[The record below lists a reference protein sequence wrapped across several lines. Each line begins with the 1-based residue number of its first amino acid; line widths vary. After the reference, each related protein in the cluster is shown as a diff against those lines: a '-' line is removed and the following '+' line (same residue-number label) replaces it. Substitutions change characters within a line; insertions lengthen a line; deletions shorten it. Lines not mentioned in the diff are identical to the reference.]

1 MKFVFIA
8 DFFANQVLG
17 GGEINNE
24 ELISILKKN
33 GCEVKTVNS
42 GFVSPNFL
50 EEHKSY
56 NFIIANFVHLS
67 EEVKTNLL
75 NKNYIIYEHDHKY
88 LKGRNPALF
97 ENFLAPKESIINY
110 EFYKSAKAVLCQSSF
125 HKSIVKKNLNL
136 ENIISLG
143 GNLWSEES
151 LRIMEEVSKKDKKK
165 SCSIMN
171 SNIGHK
177 NTSEATKFC
186 QAKDFDY
193 ELIEDKNYHNFLR
206 KLGSN
211 EKFIFF
217 PKTPET
223 LSRVVVEARMMG
235 CSTIT
240 NNLIGA
246 TKETWFE
253 SKGPELI
260 EIIRK
265 KREEIPQVVVEAFR
279 ENTPSDK

>member
-1 MKFVFIA
+1 LKFVFIA

-24 ELISILKKN
+24 ELIFILNKS
-33 GCEVKTVNS
+33 GCEVKTINS
-42 GFVSPNFL
+42 GFVSPDFL

-56 NFIIANFVHLS
+56 NFIIANFVQLS
-67 EEVKTNLL
+67 EESKKALL
-75 NKNYIIYEHDHKY
+75 KNKYIIYEHDHKY
-88 LKGRNPALF
+88 LIDRNPALF
-97 ENFLAPKESIINY
+97 NDFLAPKEAIVNY
-110 EFYKSAKAVLCQSSF
+110 ELYSSAKAILCQSSF
-125 HKSIVKKNLNL
+125 HKSIVERNLNL
-136 ENIISLG
+136 KNIISLG

-151 LRIMEEVSKKDKKK
+151 LHLMEEISKNDKKE
-165 SCSIMN
+165 SCSIMK

-177 NTSEATKFC
+177 NTSEAIRFC
-186 QAKDFDY
+186 QAKNLDY
-193 ELIEDKNYHNFLR
+193 ELIEDKSYHNFLR

-211 EKFIFF
+211 EKFVFF

-246 TKETWFE
+246 TKEPWFE
-253 SKGPELI
+253 QKGSDLI
-260 EIIRK
+260 KIIRK

>member
-1 MKFVFIA
+1 MRFVFVA
-8 DFFANQVLG
+8 DFFSNQVLG

-24 ELISILKKN
+24 ELISILKKS
-33 GCEVKTVNS
+33 GHEVKSVNS
-42 GFVSPNFL
+42 RFVSLNFL
-50 EEHKSY
+50 EEYRSY
-56 NFIIANFVHLS
+56 NFIIANFVQLS
-67 EEVKTNLL
+67 EESKESLL
-75 NKNYIIYEHDHKY
+75 GKKYIIYEHDHKY
-88 LKGRNPALF
+88 LIDRNPALYD
-97 ENFLAPKESIINY
+97 NFQAPKEAIVNY
-110 EFYKSAKAVLCQSSF
+110 DFYKSAKAILCQSNF
-125 HKSIVKKNLNL
+125 HKSIVEKNLNL
-136 ENIISLG
+136 ENIVSLG

-151 LRIMEEVSKKDKKK
+151 LRLMGEISKGYKKK

-177 NTSEATKFC
+177 NTSEAIRFC
-186 QAKDFDY
+186 QAKNLDY

-211 EKFIFF
+211 EKFVFF

-246 TKETWFE
+246 TKEPWFNL
-253 SKGPELI
+253 KGSALI
-260 EIIRK
+260 EAIRK
-265 KREEIPQVVVEAFR
+265 KRKEIPQRVVEVFS
-279 ENTPSDK
+279 ENTSNDE